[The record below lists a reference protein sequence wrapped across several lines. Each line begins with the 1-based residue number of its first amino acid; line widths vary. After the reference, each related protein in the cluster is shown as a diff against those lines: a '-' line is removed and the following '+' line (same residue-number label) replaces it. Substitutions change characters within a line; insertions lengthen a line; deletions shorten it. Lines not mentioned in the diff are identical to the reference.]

1 MNQTL
6 EQYLRSYVN
15 YQQDNW
21 VTLLPMAEFAI
32 NSATASATR
41 VTPFYAN
48 RGYQPVIH
56 RKLRPTS
63 AVSQTASLEIERLKG
78 LHTQLQSDIEFLN
91 GRSAEY
97 ANKHKSQEP
106 SWKEGDKVY
115 LLRKNIKT
123 KRPSS
128 KLDYKMIG
136 PYKIRKKVLNVNYE
150 LELPKG
156 SRIHPIF
163 HVSLLKEAEGAA
175 ETSNEEIQPEHEPD
189 VYDVE
194 RVLDSRV
201 SNKGQMEYLIKWLD

>member
-32 NSATASATR
+32 NSATASATG

-78 LHTQLQSDIEFLN
+78 LHT
-91 GRSAEY
+91 
-97 ANKHKSQEP
+97 
-106 SWKEGDKVY
+106 
-115 LLRKNIKT
+115 
-123 KRPSS
+123 
-128 KLDYKMIG
+128 
-136 PYKIRKKVLNVNYE
+136 
-150 LELPKG
+150 
-156 SRIHPIF
+156 
-163 HVSLLKEAEGAA
+163 
-175 ETSNEEIQPEHEPD
+175 
-189 VYDVE
+189 
-194 RVLDSRV
+194 
-201 SNKGQMEYLIKWLD
+201 